1 MRMKKKTK
9 KLVPLN
15 FIYNTVFLKIF
26 LLEVSTT
33 HDFDTQI
40 SEYGTVGRLNG
51 RYYTL
56 CLENVRFIDINY
68 IGMCRIKVSNGCVS
82 CGKPQNCPL
91 FDKVLYVFGI
101 WKM

>member
-1 MRMKKKTK
+1 MFLKNANEK

-26 LLEVSTT
+26 LFEVYTTST

-40 SEYGTVGRLNG
+40 SEYGTVERLNG

-56 CLENVRFIDINY
+56 CLENFRFIDINY

-82 CGKPQNCPL
+82 CG
-91 FDKVLYVFGI
+91 
-101 WKM
+101 

>member
-1 MRMKKKTK
+1 MFLKNANEKKAEK

-26 LLEVSTT
+26 LFEVSTT
-33 HDFDTQI
+33 IHDFDTQI
-40 SEYGTVGRLNG
+40 LEYRTVGRLNG

-56 CLENVRFIDINY
+56 CLENFRFIDINY

-82 CGKPQNCPL
+82 CG
-91 FDKVLYVFGI
+91 
-101 WKM
+101 